1 MMRKRAQHDV
11 LHIVLAFLVGGE
23 QQAVLLSR
31 IHSFHPAQRN
41 ATQRPLSQATLPRQI
56 TIRSVLK
63 MPTHVFA
70 LQVPVRLPGQL
81 SGSSSGLPRCP
92 TLLGILF
99 ENLLHTAQLSAIY
112 SFVLCF
118 NRGPKRRSLLAFSGF
133 LTLARLVQCYI
144 PVVHGLPILL
154 PSTPWMMA

>member
-23 QQAVLLSR
+23 EQGSPPQSNTFLPSYSEKYEPKAHV
-31 IHSFHPAQRN
+31 QE
-41 ATQRPLSQATLPRQI
+41 TLPRQI
-56 TIRSVLK
+56 TIGSLLM
-63 MPTHVFA
+63 MPTHFFA

-99 ENLLHTAQLSAIY
+99 ENILHTARFVAIY

-118 NRGPKRRSLLAFSGF
+118 IQGPKRRGLLAFSGF

-144 PVVHGLPILL
+144 PVVHGLPFCSHRSLG
-154 PSTPWMMA
+154 